1 MPRCTGSHRSIVVLL
16 AALAASAAGAGCA
29 AAIDPVQVEAARTA
43 ARVKTALV
51 NDPLVGARPIGV
63 RVDEK
68 GVVQLSGNVATAQEA
83 DRAVELARAVPG
95 VSRVVTRLQIG
106 AEPPVPDDPEG
117 EVSPVPRG
125 PALEFAELEDERPL
139 LAAGVALLLSNDET
153 TSGTRTA
160 LWPIARLGSGP
171 GLGLAFGFD
180 WYDATPLALRGDVD
194 VDVGHV
200 RIRPLMAGLHYT
212 VPMGRRLSIVPSL
225 VAGYA
230 FNSIE
235 VAETGAADRLSVDVA
250 NSFAWRA
257 AASVWLETS
266 RRTAFHAQ
274 VGRVVTTP
282 RFTVVEEGRL
292 RERKASADATVI
304 LVGVAY
310 KFF

>member
-1 MPRCTGSHRSIVVLL
+1 
-16 AALAASAAGAGCA
+16 
-29 AAIDPVQVEAARTA
+29 
-43 ARVKTALV
+43 
-51 NDPLVGARPIGV
+51 
-63 RVDEK
+63 
-68 GVVQLSGNVATAQEA
+68 
-83 DRAVELARAVPG
+83 
-95 VSRVVTRLQIG
+95 
-106 AEPPVPDDPEG
+106 
-117 EVSPVPRG
+117 
-125 PALEFAELEDERPL
+125 
-139 LAAGVALLLSNDET
+139 
-153 TSGTRTA
+153 
-160 LWPIARLGSGP
+160 
-171 GLGLAFGFD
+171 
-180 WYDATPLALRGDVD
+180 
-194 VDVGHV
+194 
-200 RIRPLMAGLHYT
+200 MAGLHYT